1 MYDIIFEHN
10 NFKIHI
16 NFIEETVENNS
27 LGKKEVWVPAL
38 DQLLARFA
46 TLNQLSNV

>member
-1 MYDIIFEHN
+1 MYDDIIFEPN

-27 LGKKEVWVPAL
+27 LGRKKSGFQP
-38 DQLLARFA
+38 
-46 TLNQLSNV
+46 